1 MRAYPSPPLLLAAR
15 RGRRTPASAR
25 RARHSL
31 PLRAAA
37 SRSAGACCRR
47 ANAPARQG
55 RLHRAVPCCGV
66 PPPRGSLARS
76 YETGGKMRAGR
87 FHFCSLISIPF
98 PDRARSPSMTGTI
111 KVHNVSFKA
120 TEQDI
125 SEFFSFSGDIVHVE
139 LQSCD
144 ERSQYAYITF
154 RDNQGAERAMLLTG
168 ATIADMAVIITPATD
183 YKLPAS
189 VLADLESKNVG
200 GMESALRKAEDI
212 VGSMLAKG
220 FVLGMD
226 AVEKA
231 KTFDEKHQLTSTATA
246 KVASLDRSMG
256 LSQKFSTGTLVVN
269 EKMKEMDEKYQV
281 AEKTKSA
288 LAAAEQTVSTA
299 SSAIMSNRYV
309 LTGAAWVTD
318 AYNKVAT
325 TATDVGA
332 KAKERMMAEGE
343 HMDHELTETHL
354 PESSEVAEQ
363 ECKRQEGNS
372 GKTLVNPEMSQQES
386 GHQEAE
392 HQMTSMPR
400 SSEMVKD
407 QEDENAVAHLH
418 LQGNAEILTEE
429 PNRHDTELSKGN
441 NPDSLLMAEQ
451 TEQEHKQPDS
461 EFAKAHVPGSPVTI
475 PVTMATADGNSS
487 NSPRKP
493 DSAQGFL

>member
-1 MRAYPSPPLLLAAR
+1 
-15 RGRRTPASAR
+15 
-25 RARHSL
+25 
-31 PLRAAA
+31 
-37 SRSAGACCRR
+37 
-47 ANAPARQG
+47 
-55 RLHRAVPCCGV
+55 
-66 PPPRGSLARS
+66 
-76 YETGGKMRAGR
+76 
-87 FHFCSLISIPF
+87 
-98 PDRARSPSMTGTI
+98 MTGTI

-246 KVASLDRSMG
+246 KVASLDRTMG

-343 HMDHELTETHL
+343 HMDRELTETHL

-372 GKTLVNPEMSQQES
+372 ANNLVLESPEMSQQAG
-386 GHQEAE
+386 GHQEDE

-400 SSEMVKD
+400 NSEIVKEERKN
-407 QEDENAVAHLH
+407 QEGENAADH
-418 LQGNAEILTEE
+418 LQGNAEILAEEE
-429 PNRHDTELSKGN
+429 PNRHDTELSKAN
-441 NPDSLLMAEQ
+441 NPDSLLMSEQ
-451 TEQEHKQPDS
+451 KKQEHKQPDS

-475 PVTMATADGNSS
+475 PVTMASVDGNSS